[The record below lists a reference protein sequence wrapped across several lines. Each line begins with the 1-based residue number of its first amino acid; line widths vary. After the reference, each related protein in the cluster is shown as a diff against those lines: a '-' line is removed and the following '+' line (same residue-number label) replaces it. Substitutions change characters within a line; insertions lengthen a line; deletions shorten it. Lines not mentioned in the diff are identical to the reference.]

1 MGKGEGENQTSITEF
16 ILLGFGNVPELQV
29 LLLLLPVIYVVTVA
43 GNILIIV
50 LVASDQ
56 HLHTPMY
63 FFLGNLSCLETC
75 YISTILPRLLA
86 SLLTGNRTIS
96 LSCNDTNLVILV
108 SFILCSIEVLST
120 FILTVTS
127 YISIIT
133 TILRIP
139 STTGR
144 KKAFSTCSSHLMVVT
159 IFFGTLIIVYMLPDV
174 AVLRDLN
181 KALSVFY
188 TVLTPL
194 ANPLIYSLRNREVK
208 EAMRKVIQTM
218 RHSQKFR
225 WIDR

>member
-29 LLLLLPVIYVVTVA
+29 LLLLLLPVIYVVTVA

-96 LSCNDTNLVILV
+96 
-108 SFILCSIEVLST
+108 
-120 FILTVTS
+120 
-127 YISIIT
+127 
-133 TILRIP
+133 
-139 STTGR
+139 
-144 KKAFSTCSSHLMVVT
+144 
-159 IFFGTLIIVYMLPDV
+159 
-174 AVLRDLN
+174 
-181 KALSVFY
+181 
-188 TVLTPL
+188 
-194 ANPLIYSLRNREVK
+194 
-208 EAMRKVIQTM
+208 
-218 RHSQKFR
+218 
-225 WIDR
+225 